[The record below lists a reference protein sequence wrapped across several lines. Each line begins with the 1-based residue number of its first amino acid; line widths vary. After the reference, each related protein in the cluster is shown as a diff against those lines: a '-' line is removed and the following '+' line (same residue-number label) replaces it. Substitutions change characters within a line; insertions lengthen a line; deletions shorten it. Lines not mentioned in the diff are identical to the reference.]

1 MLEIFLLIVF
11 ILTVIILSIMVL
23 SVMIAYATQSAY
35 DMEKDINDD

>member
-1 MLEIFLLIVF
+1 MLEIFLIIVF
-11 ILTVIILSIMVL
+11 VLAIIILSIMAL

>member
-1 MLEIFLLIVF
+1 MLEI
-11 ILTVIILSIMVL
+11 ILFIILALVILAVSIMAL

>member
-11 ILTVIILSIMVL
+11 ILAVIILSIMVL

>member
-1 MLEIFLLIVF
+1 MLEIILIIVF
-11 ILTVIILSIMVL
+11 VLVVIILSIMAL